1 MSGGPD
7 CSLRLISFVG
17 DKDSRPSG
25 SVVLGPGSTVQST
38 IVPIDGNRC
47 TLGFARMHRHDL
59 NLSHSLTHL
68 HSFPPTDTHAIYVH
82 ADTYSLFM
90 NWSLDKP
97 THAYMHT
104 NARVLRSQYGFEVAA
119 EQLGR
124 SISLHVY
131 AGTPGEIVGPRGGVL
146 IGPRKGCW

>member
-1 MSGGPD
+1 
-7 CSLRLISFVG
+7 
-17 DKDSRPSG
+17 
-25 SVVLGPGSTVQST
+25 
-38 IVPIDGNRC
+38 
-47 TLGFARMHRHDL
+47 
-59 NLSHSLTHL
+59 
-68 HSFPPTDTHAIYVH
+68 
-82 ADTYSLFM
+82 M
-90 NWSLDKP
+90 NWALDKP